1 MEELEWITKENKS
14 ILDYFTNEKILD
26 CFESDKSILDDLPR
40 ETILEELEKTMYRI
54 CIWFQINYH

>member
-1 MEELEWITKENKS
+1 MDVLKQISEENKS

-40 ETILEELEKTMYRI
+40 ETILEELEKSNVKL
-54 CIWFQINYH
+54 FEK